1 MNQQEPKGVIELL
14 TSWGV
19 LPDVGGTLARVQFH
33 LKNLGAFDALQGLA
47 AAILLGL
54 VAIRLLQGTARL
66 RGQIFL
72 STAIRGAI
80 AGALLAATPALQ
92 DATASFFIGAIN
104 TSVTISDK
112 LFEHNMALTRA
123 ASDVITVGAGAMGIA
138 AVGVMGNAAR
148 EVGKRALEKG
158 ITNTTVV
165 DMAGAGTKGAT
176 EAVGKFA
183 AYLNIFAIALIPLL
197 LLLAVLQVTAGVG
210 MLVALM
216 FLPAIIPFLVMNGPG
231 VTAQFFQPFYRTVI
245 GGAFVVLIA
254 PIVLGAAALIAF
266 GVPAEQFGQAWD
278 YHVSALNNVSAWNIG
293 EGLKHLGALVWAIV
307 RLLLSLIFGTVLA
320 FYVTLGTSRFITQF
334 VGGVAGLVGD
344 MAGLVRGAVT
354 GKAAVGTSAQ
364 AAAAAGSAARS
375 AATAAGRTAV
385 GLYALNRVA
394 YQTAR
399 TAYADYQARKAPV
412 ANSYTVSDRRPV
424 VSRAVNPQSMTDY
437 WDVKRGETTRV
448 VARPPLVG
456 EDPGPPP
463 PRRGE
468 GWNQLP
474 PPKEGGDDEEA

>member
-1 MNQQEPKGVIELL
+1 MNGQAPQGVIELL
-14 TSWGV
+14 TDWGV
-19 LPDVGGTLARVQFH
+19 LPDVSNTLARIQFH
-33 LKNLGAFDALQGLA
+33 LKNLGAFDALQTLA
-47 AAILLGL
+47 GAILLGL
-54 VAIRLLQGTARL
+54 VGIRLLQGTARL

-80 AGALLAATPALQ
+80 AGALLAAAPALQ
-92 DATASFFIGAIN
+92 EAAASFFIGAVD
-104 TSVTISDK
+104 TSITISDR
-112 LFEHNMALTRA
+112 LFEYNLALSRA

-138 AVGVMGNAAR
+138 TVGVMGNAAR
-148 EVGKRALEKG
+148 KVGEKALEKG

-176 EAVGKFA
+176 ESVGKFA

-216 FLPAIIPFLVMNGPG
+216 FLPAIIPFLVMNGHG
-231 VTAQFFQPFYRTVI
+231 VTAQFFQPLYRAII
-245 GGAFVVLIA
+245 GGAFVVLLA

-266 GVPAEQFGQAWD
+266 GIPAEQFGQAWN
-278 YHVSALNNVSAWNIG
+278 YHVSALENISMWNIG
-293 EGLKHLGALVWAIV
+293 EGLKHVGALIWAIV
-307 RLLLSLIFGTVLA
+307 RLLLSLVFGVILA
-320 FYVTLGTSRFITQF
+320 FYVTLGASRFITQF
-334 VGGVAGLVGD
+334 VGGIAGLVGD

-354 GKAAVGTSAQ
+354 GKTAARTSTQ
-364 AAAAAGSAARS
+364 AALATGSAAKS
-375 AATAAGRTAV
+375 AAAAAGRTAV

-412 ANSYTVSDRRPV
+412 ANSYTISDRRPV
-424 VSRAVNPQSMTDY
+424 VSRPLNPQSMTDY
-437 WDVKRGETTRV
+437 WHLKEGETARV
-448 VARPPLVG
+448 VAKPPLVA

-463 PRRGE
+463 PRRGQ

-474 PPKEGGDDEEA
+474 PPKEEGDEERP